1 MKQKRW
7 KGESL
12 LRDWYHIFPKN
23 TGLSLYIWIIFCV
36 LPFYFIFRST
46 SPWEVGVGVVI
57 TILFFAVYWLTFNS
71 RGVLVYIGISLEF
84 IINIAMTVLF
94 GYVYFALFIAFYVG
108 NIRSKAGFVS
118 MYVIHLVLT
127 VAAIIFAFFI
137 NYVLFLSHLPFLIMT
152 VLGVILIPLNKYNRL
167 KQEELE
173 VKLEDANQRIAEL
186 AIVEERHR
194 IARDL
199 HDTLGQKLS
208 MVGLKAELSK
218 KLIDRK
224 PDKAKEE
231 LQDIQDT
238 ARYALKEVREMISDM
253 KNASLTDELSH
264 VRMLLDAAGISHDIH
279 TEADTEE
286 IPMLTESVLSMS
298 LKEAVTN
305 VVKHSNARRCLITLT
320 ESDRD
325 IFLKITDDG
334 SASSEVDAGNG
345 LQGMSER
352 LTFVNGECHVFG
364 SEKGFEVNITVPK
377 VLRQIEEG

>member
-1 MKQKRW
+1 M
-7 KGESL
+7 
-12 LRDWYHIFPKN
+12 RDWYHIFPKN

-36 LPFYFIFRST
+36 LPFYFIFRSI

-71 RGVLVYIGISLEF
+71 RGALIYIGISLQF
-84 IINIAMTVLF
+84 IINILMTVLF

-108 NIRSKAGFVS
+108 NIKSKAGFIS

-127 VAAIIFAFFI
+127 SAAIIFAFFI
-137 NYVLFLSHLPFLIMT
+137 NYVLFLSHLPFLVMT
-152 VLGVILIPLNKYNRL
+152 ILGVILIPLNKYNRL

-186 AIVEERHR
+186 AIVEERNR

-208 MVGLKAELSK
+208 MVGLKAELSQ
-218 KLIDRK
+218 KLIDRE

-238 ARYALKEVREMISDM
+238 ARHALKEVREMISDM

-264 VRMLLDAAGISHDIH
+264 VRMLLDAAGISHEIH
-279 TEADTEE
+279 NERGPAEL
-286 IPMLTESVLSMS
+286 PMLTESVLSMS

-305 VVKHSNARRCLITLT
+305 VVKHSNARRCIITLT

-334 SASSEVDAGNG
+334 SASPKVHYGNG
-345 LQGMSER
+345 LQGMKER
-352 LTFVNGECHVFG
+352 LTFVNGECRTFS
-364 SEKGFEVNITVPK
+364 SENGFEVNITVPK

>member
-1 MKQKRW
+1 MKQKSR
-7 KGESL
+7 KRGEL
-12 LRDWYHIFPKN
+12 MRDWYHIFPKN

-36 LPFYFIFRST
+36 LPFYFIFRSI

-71 RGVLVYIGISLEF
+71 RGALIYIGISLQF
-84 IINIAMTVLF
+84 IINILMTVLF

-108 NIRSKAGFVS
+108 NIKSKAGFIS

-127 VAAIIFAFFI
+127 SAAIIFAFFI
-137 NYVLFLSHLPFLIMT
+137 NYVLFLSHLPFLVMT
-152 VLGVILIPLNKYNRL
+152 ILGVILIPLNKYNRL

-186 AIVEERHR
+186 AIVEERNR

-208 MVGLKAELSK
+208 MVGLKAELSQ
-218 KLIDRK
+218 KLIDRE

-238 ARYALKEVREMISDM
+238 ARHALKEVREMISDM

-264 VRMLLDAAGISHDIH
+264 VRMLLDAAGISHEIH
-279 TEADTEE
+279 NERGPAEL
-286 IPMLTESVLSMS
+286 PMLTESVLSMS

-305 VVKHSNARRCLITLT
+305 VVKHSNARRCIITLT

-334 SASSEVDAGNG
+334 SASPKVHYGNG
-345 LQGMSER
+345 LQGMKER
-352 LTFVNGECHVFG
+352 LTFVNGECRTFS
-364 SEKGFEVNITVPK
+364 SENGFEVNITVPK

>member
-1 MKQKRW
+1 M
-7 KGESL
+7 
-12 LRDWYHIFPKN
+12 RDWYHIFPKN

-36 LPFYFIFRST
+36 LPFYFIFRSI
-46 SPWEVGVGVVI
+46 SLWEIVVGIVI

-71 RGVLVYIGISLEF
+71 RGALIYIGLSLEF

-108 NIRSKAGFVS
+108 NIRNKAGFIS

-127 VAAIIFAFFI
+127 VGAIIFAFFI

-152 VLGVILIPLNKYNRL
+152 ILGVILIPLNKYNRL
-167 KQEELE
+167 KQEALE

-208 MVGLKAELSK
+208 MIGLKGELSR
-218 KLIDRK
+218 KLMDT
-224 PDKAKEE
+224 DTEKAKKE
-231 LQDIQDT
+231 LQDIQNT
-238 ARYALKEVREMISDM
+238 ARHALKEVREMISDM
-253 KNASLTDELSH
+253 KNVNLKEELAH
-264 VRMLLDAAGISHDIH
+264 VKMILETAGIRHDIQVE
-279 TEADTEE
+279 TEFKD

-305 VVKHSNARRCLITLT
+305 VVKHSKAKQCSVMLT
-320 ESDRD
+320 ETNKD
-325 IFLKITDDG
+325 IFLKISDDG
-334 SASSEVDAGNG
+334 RNPQALEFGNG
-345 LQGMSER
+345 LQGMRER
-352 LTFVNGECHVFG
+352 LTFVNGEFEVFH
-364 SEKGFEVNITVPK
+364 SENGFEINITVPK
-377 VLRQIEEG
+377 VLRQIEEGWM

>member
-1 MKQKRW
+1 M
-7 KGESL
+7 
-12 LRDWYHIFPKN
+12 RDWYHIFPKN

-36 LPFYFIFRST
+36 LPFYFIFRSI
-46 SPWEVGVGVVI
+46 SLWEIVVGIVI

-71 RGVLVYIGISLEF
+71 RGALIYIGLSLEF

-108 NIRSKAGFVS
+108 NIRSKAGFIS

-127 VAAIIFAFFI
+127 VGAIIFAFFI

-152 VLGVILIPLNKYNRL
+152 ILGVILIPLNKYNRL
-167 KQEELE
+167 KQEALE

-208 MVGLKAELSK
+208 MIGLKGELSR
-218 KLIDRK
+218 KLMDT
-224 PDKAKEE
+224 DTEKAKKE
-231 LQDIQDT
+231 LQDIQNT
-238 ARYALKEVREMISDM
+238 ARHALKEVREMISDM
-253 KNASLTDELSH
+253 KNVNLKEELAH
-264 VRMLLDAAGISHDIH
+264 VKMILETAGIRHDIQVE
-279 TEADTEE
+279 TEFKD

-305 VVKHSNARRCLITLT
+305 VVKHSKAKQCSVMLT
-320 ESDRD
+320 ETNKD
-325 IFLKITDDG
+325 IFLKISDDG
-334 SASSEVDAGNG
+334 RNPQALEFGNG
-345 LQGMSER
+345 LQGMRER
-352 LTFVNGECHVFG
+352 LTFVNGEFEVFH
-364 SEKGFEVNITVPK
+364 SENGFEINITVPK